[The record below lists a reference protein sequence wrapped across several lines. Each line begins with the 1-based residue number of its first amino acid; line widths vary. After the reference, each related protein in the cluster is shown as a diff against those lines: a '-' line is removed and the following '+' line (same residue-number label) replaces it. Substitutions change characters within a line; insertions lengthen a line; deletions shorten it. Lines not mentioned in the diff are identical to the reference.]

1 MKQIAI
7 FFTMMMFALATLA
20 QSNADK
26 ICGTYLVIEKNEVS
40 TVKVSRMAN
49 GNFEGKIVWMKNP
62 NFDDGSPKTDV
73 KNPDPSKRNTPA
85 DKIVLLHN
93 FKYDSKNDEWGGEI
107 YNPVEG
113 DMYKAYA
120 KFESPKKLKVRG
132 YVGLPIFGRSMYW
145 TKLDE

>member
-1 MKQIAI
+1 MKRLAVILIAI
-7 FFTMMMFALATLA
+7 ALASPSFS
-20 QSNADK
+20 QSNAEK
-26 ICGTYLVIEKNEVS
+26 ICGTYLVIEKSEVS
-40 TVKVSRMAN
+40 KVKVTRTSN

-62 NFDDGSPKTDV
+62 YFEDGSPKTDI
-73 KNPDPSKRNTPA
+73 KNPDPNKRNTPA

-93 FKYDSKNDEWGGEI
+93 FKYNASDDEWSGEI

>member
-20 QSNADK
+20 QGNAEK
-26 ICGTYLVIEKNEVS
+26 ICGTYLVIEKSEVS
-40 TVKVSRMAN
+40 KVKVTRMSN

-62 NFDDGSPKTDV
+62 TFEDGSPKTDV
-73 KNPDPSKRNTPA
+73 MNPDPSKRNTPA

-93 FKYDSKNDEWGGEI
+93 FKYNSKDDEWSGEI

-145 TKLDE
+145 VKLDE

>member
-1 MKQIAI
+1 MI
-7 FFTMMMFALATLA
+7 MFALTSLA
-20 QSNADK
+20 QGNAEK
-26 ICGTYLVIEKNEVS
+26 ICGTYLVIEKSEVS
-40 TVKVSRMAN
+40 KVKVTRMSN
-49 GNFEGKIVWMKNP
+49 GNFQGKIVWMKNP
-62 NFDDGSPKTDV
+62 YFEDGSPKTDI
-73 KNPDPSKRNTPA
+73 KNPDPSKRDTPA

-93 FKYDSKNDEWGGEI
+93 FKYDASDDEWSGEI